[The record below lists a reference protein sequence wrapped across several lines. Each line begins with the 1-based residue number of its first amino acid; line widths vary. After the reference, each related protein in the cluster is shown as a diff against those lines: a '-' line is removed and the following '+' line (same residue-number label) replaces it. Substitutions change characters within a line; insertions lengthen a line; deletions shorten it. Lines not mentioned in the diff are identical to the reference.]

1 VTRSQL
7 PFVGIEGQAIN
18 EQIRAQL
25 KEAVV
30 DDHLVLPDSFM
41 LRFGFDDPAL
51 WERLGASIG
60 QTLEIKSGELGE
72 SPDAS
77 LIKGEITSIEAIFD
91 EGTRYLVLRGYDQ
104 SHRLHSGRKTRS
116 FNNVTDSDLARRI
129 ASDAGIDIGT
139 IESTTTVHDHVSQIN
154 TTDWDFL
161 RTRAR
166 EIGFKIGVLDGKFTF
181 APAGGEGGGSGGG
194 IGGAVAGALGAG
206 GGVVLTVGDNLMMFR
221 PRVTGAQQVS
231 KVEARGWD
239 MARKE
244 AVTHEADAST
254 SSVSLAQSG
263 WSPAGLAAKFGD
275 PEYLTCELPI
285 ATSGEARAVAEATV
299 EDIASSFAEAEG
311 VAEGNPR
318 LVTGGTVTI
327 AGAAPFDG
335 EYLVS
340 HTRHRFDEDGYHTEF
355 EVAGRQERSLLG
367 LTSLGATGSG
377 APPIFGAVVALVTN
391 AQDPQKLGRVRLKFP
406 WLSEDFESDWARVA
420 FPGAGA
426 ERGFFVVPEVDDE
439 VLVMFERGD
448 MRRPY
453 VIGGLFNGVDKP
465 PADAYCDGSDG
476 GIKIRR
482 WKSTKGHEISI
493 SDYDD
498 EDEIII
504 KTMNNEYGIAISKA
518 DDQIYVKSKGKVV
531 IEGPGGIELK
541 GGDVT
546 ISGGSIKLDATS
558 TLEMKGA
565 NTKLEGSGQTEVKG
579 GMVKIN

>member
-7 PFVGIEGQAIN
+7 PFVGIDGDAIQ

-51 WERLGASIG
+51 WGRLGACIG
-60 QTLEIKSGELGE
+60 QTLEVKSGELGE

-91 EGTRYLVLRGYDQ
+91 EGTRYLVLRGYDK

-129 ASDAGIDIGT
+129 ASDADLEIGT

-166 EIGFKIGVLDGKFTF
+166 EIGYKVGVLDGRFTF
-181 APAGGEGGGSGGG
+181 ASAGGEGGGPGGG
-194 IGGAVAGALGAG
+194 IGGAVAGALGVG
-206 GGVVLTVGDNLMMFR
+206 GGVELTVGDNLVMFR
-221 PRVTGAQQVS
+221 PRVTGAQQVA

-244 AVTHEADAST
+244 AVTHEADAAT
-254 SSVSLAQSG
+254 SSVTLDEPG
-263 WSPAGLAAKFGD
+263 WSPRELADTFGN
-275 PEYLTCELPI
+275 PEFLTCELPI
-285 ATSGEARAVAEATV
+285 GTSGEARAVAEAPV

-327 AGAAPFDG
+327 SGAAPFDG

-367 LTSLGATGSG
+367 LTSMGATGHG
-377 APPIFGAVVALVTN
+377 APPIYGAVVAIVTN
-391 AQDPQKLGRVRLKFP
+391 SQDPQKLGRVKVKFP

-420 FPGAGA
+420 MPGAGA
-426 ERGFFVVPEVDDE
+426 ERGMFIVPEVDDE

-448 MRRPY
+448 MRQPF
-453 VIGGLFNGVDKP
+453 VLGGLYNGVDKP

-482 WKSTKGHEISI
+482 WTSRNGHEISI
-493 SDYDD
+493 SDYSD
-498 EDEIII
+498 EDSIII
-504 KTMNNEYGIAISKA
+504 RTKDNEYGVAISKA
-518 DDQIYVKSKGKVV
+518 DDHIYVKSKGKVV
-531 IEGPGGIELK
+531 LEGPGGIELK

-546 ISGGSIKLDATS
+546 ISGGTIKLDANS

-565 NTKLEGSGQTEVKG
+565 NAKLEGSGQTEVKG